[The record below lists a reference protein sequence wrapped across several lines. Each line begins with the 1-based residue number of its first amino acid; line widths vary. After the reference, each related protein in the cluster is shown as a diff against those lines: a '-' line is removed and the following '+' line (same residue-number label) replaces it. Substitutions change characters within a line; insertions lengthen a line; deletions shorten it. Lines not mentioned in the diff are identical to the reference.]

1 MVNSADFVKRLEKI
15 LDYYGITATAFAE
28 KIDFNRSTI
37 SHLLSGRNKPSLEFV
52 LKLLQKF
59 PEVELNWLL
68 FGKGSFPI
76 ISESKP
82 VEVPTKQEFPNSEV
96 NSPDL
101 FSETTN
107 SERQKNNSEQEKV
120 IQMNKNGKEIEKI
133 VIFYQDSSFNVYQ
146 N

>member
-76 ISESKP
+76 NSESKP
-82 VEVPTKQEFPNSEV
+82 VEVPTKQKFSTSEV

-101 FSETTN
+101 FSETSN
-107 SERQKNNSEQEKV
+107 SERQKNNDTEPNV
-120 IQMNKNGKEIEKI
+120 AQMNKNGKEIEKI
-133 VIFYQDSSFNVYQ
+133 VIFYQDGSFNVYQ